1 MFAAPEELEF
11 RSRRSPIVCLNG
23 CVATSQPLA
32 SEVGLRVLR
41 SGGNAADAAVAACA
55 ALNVTEPCQCGIGGD
70 AFCVYYD
77 AKTKTVK
84 GLNGSGRSPA
94 ALTRAIAE
102 ARGGPRGG
110 AAVGGMLDEASAHC
124 VTVPG
129 AAACWADAVEKFG
142 RAPLADVL
150 APAIELAEAGAPIHG
165 VAASLWRENAH
176 QLTDR
181 WGGLGGNPGAAS
193 LLVDGRPPE
202 RGQVLRNPEL
212 ARTFRALAAE
222 GRDGFYRGRVAEA
235 VVAAVRGK
243 GGLLALEDL
252 AAHETEACEPASAN
266 YRRKTVW
273 ELPPNGSGAVA
284 LLALDILE
292 GFGPGTPDEDAH
304 RTIEALRLAFSD
316 GLDTIGDGADG
327 AVAKLLDPARV
338 AGHRA
343 LLREG
348 RALGG
353 ANGPHAAAA
362 LDALGTDTVFL
373 TAVDGDGN
381 ACAFICSNYC
391 AFGSG
396 LEQRP
401 AAVGIFERFRP
412 ENDETSLPT
421 LLVFFFVGLAPLGC
435 GFTLHNRGYNFV
447 LEDGH
452 ANCLAPRKRPY
463 HTIIPA
469 IVTDEDGDFFAS
481 FGVMGGFMQPP
492 ASCGRDDFREISG
505 GKTMR
510 NRHRHAW

>member
-41 SGGNAADAAVAACA
+41 AGGNAADAAVAACA

-77 AKTKTVK
+77 AATKTVR

-94 ALTRAIAE
+94 ALTLAIAE

-110 AAVGGMLDEASAHC
+110 AAVGGMLDEASVHC

-129 AAACWADAVEKFG
+129 AAACWADAVETFG
-142 RAPLADVL
+142 KKPLADVL

-165 VAASLWRENAH
+165 
-176 QLTDR
+176 
-181 WGGLGGNPGAAS
+181 
-193 LLVDGRPPE
+193 
-202 RGQVLRNPEL
+202 
-212 ARTFRALAAE
+212 
-222 GRDGFYRGRVAEA
+222 
-235 VVAAVRGK
+235 
-243 GGLLALEDL
+243 
-252 AAHETEACEPASAN
+252 
-266 YRRKTVW
+266 RR
-273 ELPPNGSGAVA
+273 
-284 LLALDILE
+284 
-292 GFGPGTPDEDAH
+292 
-304 RTIEALRLAFSD
+304 
-316 GLDTIGDGADG
+316 LDTIGDGADG

-348 RALGG
+348 RARRRER
-353 ANGPHAAAA
+353 PHARRPST
-362 LDALGTDTVFL
+362 LGTDTVFL

-391 AFGSG
+391 SFGS
-396 LEQRP
+396 
-401 AAVGIFERFRP
+401 
-412 ENDETSLPT
+412 
-421 LLVFFFVGLAPLGC
+421 GLAPLGC

-469 IVTDEDGDFFAS
+469 VVTDEDGDFFAS

-492 ASCGRDDFREISG
+492 AQPQGHVQVLRNVLDFGMDPQAALDAPRLCLSPAPGGNLQRRGALRDVVVHLEAGFDDGVADALEARGTSWS
-505 GKTMR
+505 
-510 NRHRHAW
+510 AA

>member
-41 SGGNAADAAVAACA
+41 AGGNAADAAVAACA

-70 AFCVYYD
+70 AFCIYYD
-77 AKTKTVK
+77 AATKAVK

-142 RAPLADVL
+142 QKPLADVL

-181 WGGLGGNPGAAS
+181 WGGLEGNPGAAS
-193 LLVDGRPPE
+193 LLVDGRPPS
-202 RGQVLRNPEL
+202 RGEVLRNPAL

-235 VVAAVRGK
+235 LVAAVRGK

-252 AAHETEACEPASAN
+252 AAHETEVCEPVSTN

-316 GLDTIGDGADG
+316 GLDAIGDGADG

-391 AFGSG
+391 SFGS
-396 LEQRP
+396 
-401 AAVGIFERFRP
+401 
-412 ENDETSLPT
+412 
-421 LLVFFFVGLAPLGC
+421 GLAPLGC

-469 IVTDEDGDFFAS
+469 VVTDEDGDFFAS

-492 ASCGRDDFREISG
+492 ASCGRDEFREISG